1 MTIGSYEESV
11 KPPQR
16 ETFMTLVT
24 NEEYCIGALVLGVSL
39 RQVET
44 QKELSVLV
52 TSELNEEMRNL
63 LGKHYDNVIEVT
75 PVCNTDSESLK
86 LLSRRELDITFT
98 KIHCWAMVQFD
109 KVVFLDADTLVLHNI
124 DELFER
130 EELSAVPD
138 PSWPDCF
145 NAGVFVLKP
154 SLDTFNGLLRVASCP
169 GSFDGR
175 EQGLLN
181 TYFTDWLDKGIS
193 HRLAYIYNCICQINE
208 ELGFDF
214 YTSMAAWVEFGGS
227 VRVAHFSGP
236 IKPWHRVSSARGCSR
251 EACMALIDA
260 KSERRMISRTA
271 GMLAY
276 WWSLFLVLVRPD
288 LKPDMYLG
296 DFYLDPPRIYYAK
309 PATENQNQTNT
320 YAPYQ
325 ASFENAHSHS
335 NRPPSP
341 TAVGPY
347 HPEFHETRWDYLH
360 QGQRTDEAN
369 RFIEHHY
376 VPPPTPPPPPT
387 SIRISN
393 FRPSA
398 DTHPQQGV
406 PAPPVQRRHS
416 QSSLPKIQ
424 QSHPPQEDSAPRG
437 YQHIVFRHPLSSTP
451 PPQLQPPSPPSLPA
465 PVPTPAPPPPPEMS
479 QLSGTARPQLPDSSH
494 VQRQSNHATPG
505 NQAPTP
511 NNIFLTSGDALKGSQ
526 SHTMQYDERLPLQQ
540 TIKQPVPPS
549 TWKPPKPAKP
559 LQPKYCFDCQ
569 NCKREM
575 AKTVSTDPNGIGSHK
590 HETEKLST
598 MKKITSKPKR
608 VTKPMVRK
616 SHGGKKSEHVS
627 TTKPEE
633 RKISRTEQY
642 ESHLTNIAKDVPLE
656 TIIIP
661 TFQLAQPV
669 IKYSTKKR
677 TRTANYQHTEASL
690 SISQS
695 ASLLTNFDADNIKAD
710 KLKSEHIRWPHSVE
724 EVYVEKEEPKIKCF
738 SNSVVKVKRDQSRTN
753 ETKTEPLLT
762 YKEDVV
768 MRHFQSD
775 ITPPTIALHQNQ
787 WLAGI
792 QLKPT
797 SDFVHKS
804 AGKANIPS
812 TGKENGNVETKGK
825 TTDVSEALINAVA
838 KKHKNRTLADLRK
851 VREKLKEKGFDKE
864 VHESNWENKREL
876 DEMRRVLLSAR
887 PKVQPGTAGHLARTD
902 LTGKLCARHERLETE
917 RMYAWERGDIDYTG
931 TDRFANILAK
941 LCDTM
946 TRVGGAGNR
955 PIGLDV

>member
-1 MTIGSYEESV
+1 
-11 KPPQR
+11 
-16 ETFMTLVT
+16 
-24 NEEYCIGALVLGVSL
+24 
-39 RQVET
+39 
-44 QKELSVLV
+44 
-52 TSELNEEMRNL
+52 
-63 LGKHYDNVIEVT
+63 
-75 PVCNTDSESLK
+75 
-86 LLSRRELDITFT
+86 
-98 KIHCWAMVQFD
+98 
-109 KVVFLDADTLVLHNI
+109 
-124 DELFER
+124 
-130 EELSAVPD
+130 
-138 PSWPDCF
+138 
-145 NAGVFVLKP
+145 
-154 SLDTFNGLLRVASCP
+154 
-169 GSFDGR
+169 
-175 EQGLLN
+175 
-181 TYFTDWLDKGIS
+181 
-193 HRLAYIYNCICQINE
+193 
-208 ELGFDF
+208 
-214 YTSMAAWVEFGGS
+214 
-227 VRVAHFSGP
+227 
-236 IKPWHRVSSARGCSR
+236 
-251 EACMALIDA
+251 
-260 KSERRMISRTA
+260 
-271 GMLAY
+271 
-276 WWSLFLVLVRPD
+276 
-288 LKPDMYLG
+288 
-296 DFYLDPPRIYYAK
+296 
-309 PATENQNQTNT
+309 
-320 YAPYQ
+320 
-325 ASFENAHSHS
+325 
-335 NRPPSP
+335 
-341 TAVGPY
+341 
-347 HPEFHETRWDYLH
+347 
-360 QGQRTDEAN
+360 
-369 RFIEHHY
+369 
-376 VPPPTPPPPPT
+376 
-387 SIRISN
+387 
-393 FRPSA
+393 
-398 DTHPQQGV
+398 
-406 PAPPVQRRHS
+406 
-416 QSSLPKIQ
+416 
-424 QSHPPQEDSAPRG
+424 
-437 YQHIVFRHPLSSTP
+437 
-451 PPQLQPPSPPSLPA
+451 
-465 PVPTPAPPPPPEMS
+465 
-479 QLSGTARPQLPDSSH
+479 
-494 VQRQSNHATPG
+494 
-505 NQAPTP
+505 
-511 NNIFLTSGDALKGSQ
+511 
-526 SHTMQYDERLPLQQ
+526 MQYDERLPLQQ

-887 PKVQPGTAGHLARTD
+887 PKVQVSRYNLCFIYDSRIDSACMVNCHYCLSFTVLRAQGVCVSFSFFMNFCEQLSQTRPSQVLCNPYMRVANSHCNQIACQSLLFVKHCHARSDKPGGNHTKATRFSPRRWKNCVNISTD
-902 LTGKLCARHERLETE
+902 L
-917 RMYAWERGDIDYTG
+917 
-931 TDRFANILAK
+931 
-941 LCDTM
+941 
-946 TRVGGAGNR
+946 GNK
-955 PIGLDV
+955 PNEVS